1 MFESDE
7 RKILLENNRILHK
20 LLNAQRWATFW
31 SILRWL
37 IIIGLSLGA
46 YYYLQP
52 YLDKLLTAYS
62 QISAQ
67 IPELKGLLPTKPF

>member
-1 MFESDE
+1 MFESEE

-20 LLNAQRWATFW
+20 LLSAQRWATFW

-52 YLDKLLTAYS
+52 YLDKLLATYS
-62 QISAQ
+62 QIANQ
-67 IPELKGLLPTKPF
+67 IPELKGLLPAKPF